1 MSNMLKE
8 QLLHTGKPLRA
19 VAVNRVVNLMY
30 IKYDA
35 KMEYGNMAFSSTSA
49 GFRVKFIN
57 MDMGGWMRCGI
68 THSSIASSKYI
79 LYYPKNIRNLATTS
93 NTKFSEYRNGGEKY
107 DNKIRL

>member
-19 VAVNRVVNLMY
+19 VAIKAVNRVVNLMY

-35 KMEYGNMAFSSTSA
+35 KMEYGNMSFSSVSA

-57 MDMGGWMRCGI
+57 MGMGGG
-68 THSSIASSKYI
+68 
-79 LYYPKNIRNLATTS
+79 
-93 NTKFSEYRNGGEKY
+93 
-107 DNKIRL
+107 